1 MANKNLTINP
11 EDYKFFGDK
20 LRKYLKD
27 MGMTQTEF
35 AEQVGTSTTTVN
47 SWVNGCYP
55 HGLQQVFNIIRV
67 LYDKVENFNPI
78 DLFLPD
84 NGIRVTSLDL
94 PSIIRDKEIEQA
106 QGQISIELKNLKD
119 KYNKKLEKL
128 KKNFNDSVN
137 KRVAERTT
145 KLQAE
150 IERIK
155 KEYSVEEVDKIKKEN
170 EKLRNRIS
178 NNQYRREYN
187 QFKEKLE
194 EREECIKKRLEILE
208 DFIINIFGVDA
219 EEMKSLG
226 KSVDINKLTLTQKE
240 NRVKRLFKNKKFLS
254 LLKRV
259 ILYTK
264 RTLDEQEYIT
274 AEQTDD
280 YHRKIGNELEV
291 IVRSIYYDYYEYKS
305 YCKDIE

>member
-1 MANKNLTINP
+1 MANKKLTINP
-11 EDYKFFGDK
+11 DDYKFFGDK

-27 MGMTQTEF
+27 IGMTQTEF
-35 AEQVGTSTTTVN
+35 AEHVGTSTTTVS

-106 QGQISIELKNLKD
+106 QDQIAIERQNLID

-128 KKNFNDSVN
+128 KKAFHDSVN
-137 KRVAERTT
+137 ERITERTAE
-145 KLQAE
+145 LQAE

-155 KEYSVEEVDKIKKEN
+155 KEYSVEEVDKLKREN
-170 EKLRNRIS
+170 EELRNRLS
-178 NNQYRREYN
+178 NNQYRRDYS

-194 EREECIKKRLEILE
+194 KREAYLNKRLEILE
-208 DFIINIFGVDA
+208 DFIINVLEISLEDF
-219 EEMKSLG
+219 KSIG
-226 KSVDINKLTLTQKE
+226 KSINIRQLSLTQKG
-240 NRVKRLFKNKKFLS
+240 NRVKKLFKDKEFLS
-254 LLKRV
+254 LIQKGL
-259 ILYTK
+259 LYKIYKET
-264 RTLDEQEYIT
+264 TQEEKYGFYESWGKALYICLHSVC
-274 AEQTDD
+274 DD
-280 YHRKIGNELEV
+280 R
-291 IVRSIYYDYYEYKS
+291 YYDYYE
-305 YCKDIE
+305 